1 MTGEEAAFASSF
13 VVGRSSLT
21 ALAAM
26 GPSQPTSIMAALVDA
41 SLAADVALTLIF
53 ADLTGVFAFLRPE
66 HLAAARNGRLRL
78 LPLAGTIPRLW
89 AGNVDFL
96 PNALW
101 DADRMIAG
109 GQLKLDLILM
119 EVAEGGSPDELSY
132 GDMIGYMAAALETH
146 ATAVAVTRPGAPHV
160 TDAPVIALKRF
171 DRVIRGEPWERRLG
185 APAPLSD
192 QQREIGRRVASLIP
206 DEATLQ
212 LGLGSLPEAILQE
225 LDGKRDLG
233 IHSGIVTPTIQR
245 LVESGVISGKS
256 KSLDTGKIVATGLVG
271 GEHSDHAPIRD
282 VLSLRP
288 LSETHDPRRLALQE
302 RLWTINSALE
312 VDLTGQANAEYIQRQ
327 RLVSGGGQGDFVR
340 AGHISPG
347 GASVIALPS
356 RTSKGDSRIVGA
368 LPHGHR
374 PTSAAQDIDF
384 VVTEFGSADLRGRS
398 MRERAAALI
407 AIAHPDDRD
416 ALMATLREASGF

>member
-1 MTGEEAAFASSF
+1 MIGEEATFASSF
-13 VVGRSSLT
+13 VAGRSSLT

-26 GPSQPTSIMAALVDA
+26 GPSQPTSLMTTLVDA
-41 SLAADVALTLIF
+41 SLAADVPLTLIF
-53 ADLTGVFAFLRPE
+53 ADLTGAFAFLSPE
-66 HLAAARNGRLRL
+66 HLAAARSGRLQL
-78 LPLAGTIPRLW
+78 LPLAGAIPRFW

-119 EVAEGGSPDELSY
+119 EAAEGTSPDELSY
-132 GDMIGYMAAALETH
+132 GDMIGYMAAALDTN
-146 ATAVAVTRPGAPHV
+146 ATAVAVTRPGTPHV
-160 TDAPVIALKRF
+160 ADAPTMALKRF
-171 DRVIRGEPWERRLG
+171 DRVIRGEPRERRQG
-185 APAPLSD
+185 APTSLSA

-212 LGLGSLPEAILQE
+212 LGLGALQEAILLE
-225 LDGKRDLG
+225 LDDKRDLG

-245 LVESGVISGKS
+245 LVESGVINGKA
-256 KSLDTGKIVATGLVG
+256 KSLDAGKIVATGLVG
-271 GEHSDHAPIRD
+271 GVHPDNAPIRD
-282 VLSLRP
+282 ALSLRP

-302 RLWTINSALE
+302 RLWALNSALE
-312 VDLTGQANAEYIQRQ
+312 VDLTGQANAEYIQGQ

-356 RTSKGDSRIVGA
+356 RTGKGDSRIVGA
-368 LPHGHR
+368 LPNGHR

-384 VVTEFGSADLRGRS
+384 IVTEFGSADLRGRS
-398 MRERAAALI
+398 MRERATALI
-407 AIAHPDDRD
+407 AVAHPDDRD
-416 ALMATLREASGF
+416 ALTATLREASGF